1 MASQATSGPAVSV
14 ARPRI
19 PHSLGAVLPAF
30 GWSRAAVVLV
40 AVAFAAAGIDT
51 SNEQRFGDRALAG
64 DPVTSPLARWD
75 AVWYLRIAD
84 SGYGDADSPRTAFF
98 PLYPLIA
105 RGAGELGGGSPTAVL
120 IGAYAVALAALLA
133 ALALLFR
140 LTRLELGSDA
150 AAATVV
156 VTCAFPASLFLGAPY
171 SESLFLLAS
180 VAALLAARTG
190 HWALAAAAAA
200 AASGTRSAGVLLL
213 VPLALLL
220 IAAVRDGSARRRD
233 AAWLLLAPLG
243 AAAYAAYLA
252 LAHGDALAFVAA
264 QELWSREFSGPL
276 AGLRDG
282 CTAAWNG
289 LELLVAGAP
298 TQPDSPIGSP
308 ARIAVQDL
316 LLLGYLGFAV
326 VATVGVARRLPAA
339 YAAYVVAAL
348 MLPLSYPMDSQPLMS
363 LPRFLVVL
371 FPLFMWL
378 GAVCAERGRTTA
390 VAAVLGLG
398 LAVSTAEFAAWRW
411 VA

>member
-19 PHSLGAVLPAF
+19 PDSLRAVLPAF
-30 GWSRAAVVLV
+30 GWSRAAILLV
-40 AVAFAAAGIDT
+40 AAVFAATGLDVA
-51 SNEQRFGDRALAG
+51 NERSFGDRALTG
-64 DPVTSPLARWD
+64 DPVVSPLARWD

-84 SGYGDADSPRTAFF
+84 SGYREAGSPRTAFF
-98 PLYPLIA
+98 PLYPLLA

-120 IGAYAVALAALLA
+120 IGAYAVSLAALLA

-150 AAATVV
+150 AAAAVV

-190 HWALAAAAAA
+190 HWALAALAAA

-213 VPLALLL
+213 VPLVFLLV
-220 IAAVRDGSARRRD
+220 AAVRDGSARRRD
-233 AAWLLLAPLG
+233 AGWLLLAPAG
-243 AAAYAAYLA
+243 VAGYSAYLA

-264 QELWSREFSGPL
+264 QELWSRELAGPL
-276 AGLRDG
+276 AGLREALA
-282 CTAAWNG
+282 AAWRG
-289 LELLVAGAP
+289 LELLAAGAP
-298 TQPDSPIGSP
+298 THPASPLGSP

-316 LLLGYLGFAV
+316 LLLGYLGFAA

-339 YAAYVVAAL
+339 YAAYVAVAL
-348 MLPLSYPMDSQPLMS
+348 LLPLSYPMESQPLMS
-363 LPRFLVVL
+363 LPRFLIVL

-378 GAVCAERGRTTA
+378 GAVCAERGRTTV
-390 VAAVLGLG
+390 VAAVLGIG